1 MIQPVV
7 PNQDIP
13 LITSYKVLGRPQLGY
28 VLPSDVGSYS
38 IFSHLPQVGGYLG
51 WDIGQI

>member
-1 MIQPVV
+1 MIQTVV

-28 VLPSDVGSYS
+28 VLPSDIESYR
-38 IFSHLPQVGGYLG
+38 IFVQLLQVFGDEL
-51 WDIGQI
+51 WDIGWS